1 MDSNEQHNNNATVTF
16 NKRTARIAAIGALV
30 MALLATGLTLTTNHV
45 QAQYKQRDDRYAAL
59 AIKTDRDEQ
68 AAMLAAS
75 RAQDA
80 AVKDAVAVEKKR
92 SARVIKR
99 VVRKMK
105 RSGRRKVN
113 EAYAKG
119 QRDGYSS
126 GNAAGYNAGHST
138 GRDEGYS
145 EGLEEASDD
154 LSCSDDPDV
163 PLPYCN

>member
-1 MDSNEQHNNNATVTF
+1 M
-16 NKRTARIAAIGALV
+16 L
-30 MALLATGLTLTTNHV
+30 ALLATGLTFTTNHV

-59 AIKTDRDEQ
+59 AIKTDRDEK

-80 AVKDAVAVEKKR
+80 AVKDAVTAEKKR
-92 SARVIKR
+92 SERVIRR

-105 RSGRRKVN
+105 RSARRKMN
-113 EAYAKG
+113 EAHAKG

-126 GNAAGYNAGHST
+126 GNAAGYSAGHSS

-145 EGLEEASDD
+145 EGMEEASDD

-163 PLPYCN
+163 PTALLLATKLSP